1 MTARII
7 GTGSAVPEQIVTNE
21 DLSKIVETSDEWI
34 SSRSGIKERR
44 VAKEENTTSLA
55 ILAGKRALENAGIAS
70 EEIEV
75 IIVATCTPDYF
86 FPNTACQVQEAIGA
100 KNAVAFDLSAACSG
114 FLFALSTA
122 QAYIKGGI
130 YQKALIIG
138 AETMS
143 KMIDWSDRSTCV
155 LFGDGAGA
163 AVVSAEE
170 TGVLELVQK
179 SNGAGKGVLS
189 CKARETRNLLN
200 HESETKEYLYM
211 EGQPVFKFAVK
222 TVPECVEEVLKKAE
236 VKKEEIRYYILHQA
250 NSRIIQSVAKR
261 LKEPEEK
268 FPMNLSLYGNTSAA
282 SIPILLDEMNRNGM
296 LNRGDKLVL
305 SGFGAGL
312 TWGGVIFRTDASF
325 HRPAEQERVNRNEN
339 AE

>member
-44 VAKEENTTSLA
+44 VAKEETTTSLA
-55 ILAGKRALENAGIAS
+55 ILAGKRALENAGVTA

-100 KNAVAFDLSAACSG
+100 KHAVAFDLSAACSG

-130 YQKALIIG
+130 YQKALIVG

-312 TWGGVIFRTDASF
+312 TWGAVL
-325 HRPAEQERVNRNEN
+325 
-339 AE
+339 

>member
-1 MTARII
+1 MTVRII

-44 VAKEENTTSLA
+44 VAKEETTTSLA
-55 ILAGKRALENAGIAS
+55 ILAGKRALENAGVTA

-100 KNAVAFDLSAACSG
+100 KHAVAFDLSAACSG
-114 FLFALSTA
+114 FLFALSTV

-130 YQKALIIG
+130 YQKALIVG

-312 TWGGVIFRTDASF
+312 TWGAVLL
-325 HRPAEQERVNRNEN
+325 EW
-339 AE
+339 

>member
-55 ILAGKRALENAGIAS
+55 ILAGKRALENAGVTA

-100 KNAVAFDLSAACSG
+100 KHAVAFDLSAACSG

-130 YQKALIIG
+130 YQKALIVG

-200 HESETKEYLYM
+200 HESETKEDLYM

-312 TWGGVIFRTDASF
+312 TWGAVLL
-325 HRPAEQERVNRNEN
+325 EW
-339 AE
+339 

>member
-55 ILAGKRALENAGIAS
+55 ILAGKRALENAGVTA

-75 IIVATCTPDYF
+75 IIVATCTSDYF

-100 KNAVAFDLSAACSG
+100 KHAVAFDLSAACSG

-130 YQKALIIG
+130 YQKALIVG

-222 TVPECVEEVLKKAE
+222 TVPKCVEEVLKKAE

-312 TWGGVIFRTDASF
+312 TWGAVLL
-325 HRPAEQERVNRNEN
+325 EW
-339 AE
+339 

>member
-100 KNAVAFDLSAACSG
+100 KHAVAFDLSAACSG

-130 YQKALIIG
+130 YQKALIVG

-179 SNGAGKGVLS
+179 SDGTGKGVLS

-222 TVPECVEEVLKKAE
+222 TVPECVEEILEKAE

-312 TWGGVIFRTDASF
+312 TWGAVLL
-325 HRPAEQERVNRNEN
+325 EW
-339 AE
+339 

>member
-44 VAKEENTTSLA
+44 VAKEETTTSLA

-75 IIVATCTPDYF
+75 IIVATCTPDCF

-100 KNAVAFDLSAACSG
+100 KHAVAFDLSAACSG

-179 SNGAGKGVLS
+179 SDGTGKGVLS

-222 TVPECVEEVLKKAE
+222 TVPECVEEILEKAE

-312 TWGGVIFRTDASF
+312 TWGAVLL
-325 HRPAEQERVNRNEN
+325 EW
-339 AE
+339 

>member
-1 MTARII
+1 MTVRII

-44 VAKEENTTSLA
+44 VAKEETTTSLA
-55 ILAGKRALENAGIAS
+55 ILAGKRALENAGVTA

-100 KNAVAFDLSAACSG
+100 KHAVAFDLSAACSG

-130 YQKALIIG
+130 YQKALIVG

-312 TWGGVIFRTDASF
+312 TWGAVLL
-325 HRPAEQERVNRNEN
+325 EW
-339 AE
+339 

>member
-236 VKKEEIRYYILHQA
+236 VKKEEICYYILHQA

-312 TWGGVIFRTDASF
+312 TWGAVLL
-325 HRPAEQERVNRNEN
+325 EW
-339 AE
+339 

>member
-55 ILAGKRALENAGIAS
+55 ILAGKRALENAGVTA

-100 KNAVAFDLSAACSG
+100 KHAVAFDLSAACSG

-130 YQKALIIG
+130 YQKVLIVG

-312 TWGGVIFRTDASF
+312 TWGAVLL
-325 HRPAEQERVNRNEN
+325 EW
-339 AE
+339 

>member
-44 VAKEENTTSLA
+44 VAKEETTTSLA

-75 IIVATCTPDYF
+75 IIVATCTPDCF

-100 KNAVAFDLSAACSG
+100 KHAVAFDLSAACSG

-163 AVVSAEE
+163 VVLKAEE
-170 TGVLELVQK
+170 SGRYAQVTQSIGKKGGALTLRSRNQIQYETDPKAKETYIQM
-179 SNGAGKGVLS
+179 NGKEVFTFAVSKVPEAV
-189 CKARETRNLLN
+189 KNLLSR
-200 HESETKEYLYM
+200 EK
-211 EGQPVFKFAVK
+211 
-222 TVPECVEEVLKKAE
+222 VPCED
-236 VKKEEIRYYILHQA
+236 IRYYLLHQA
-250 NSRIIQSVAKR
+250 NERIIRSAAR
-261 LKEPEEK
+261 RIGEDISK
-268 FPMNLSLYGNTSAA
+268 FPMNMDEYGNTSSA
-282 SIPILLDEMNRNGM
+282 SLLILLDEVKKSGK
-296 LNRGDKLVL
+296 LQRGDKLIL
-305 SGFGAGL
+305 AGFGGGL
-312 TWGGVIFRTDASF
+312 TYGASLI
-325 HRPAEQERVNRNEN
+325 EY
-339 AE
+339 

>member
-34 SSRSGIKERR
+34 SSRSGIRERR

-55 ILAGKRALENAGIAS
+55 ILAGKRALENAGVTA

-100 KNAVAFDLSAACSG
+100 KHAVAFDLSAACSG

-130 YQKALIIG
+130 YQKALIVG

-179 SNGAGKGVLS
+179 SDGTGKGVLS

-222 TVPECVEEVLKKAE
+222 TVPECVEEILEKAE

-312 TWGGVIFRTDASF
+312 TWGAVLL
-325 HRPAEQERVNRNEN
+325 EW
-339 AE
+339 

>member
-21 DLSKIVETSDEWI
+21 DLSKIVETSDGWI

-55 ILAGKRALENAGIAS
+55 ILAGKRALENAGVTA

-100 KNAVAFDLSAACSG
+100 KHAVAFDLSAACSG

-312 TWGGVIFRTDASF
+312 TWGAVLL
-325 HRPAEQERVNRNEN
+325 EW
-339 AE
+339 

>member
-44 VAKEENTTSLA
+44 LAKEENTTSLA
-55 ILAGKRALENAGIAS
+55 ILAGKRALENAGVTA

-312 TWGGVIFRTDASF
+312 TWGAVLL
-325 HRPAEQERVNRNEN
+325 EW
-339 AE
+339 

>member
-44 VAKEENTTSLA
+44 VAKEETTTSLA
-55 ILAGKRALENAGIAS
+55 ILAGKRALENACIAS

-100 KNAVAFDLSAACSG
+100 KHAVAFDLSAACSG
-114 FLFALSTA
+114 FLFALSTV

-312 TWGGVIFRTDASF
+312 TWGAVLL
-325 HRPAEQERVNRNEN
+325 EW
-339 AE
+339 

>member
-55 ILAGKRALENAGIAS
+55 ILAGKRALENAGVTA

-100 KNAVAFDLSAACSG
+100 KHAVAFDLSAACSG
-114 FLFALSTA
+114 FLFALSTV

-130 YQKALIIG
+130 YQKALIVG

-282 SIPILLDEMNRNGM
+282 SIPILLDEMNRNVM

-312 TWGGVIFRTDASF
+312 TWGAVLL
-325 HRPAEQERVNRNEN
+325 EW
-339 AE
+339 

>member
-44 VAKEENTTSLA
+44 VAKENTTSLA

-312 TWGGVIFRTDASF
+312 TWGAVLL
-325 HRPAEQERVNRNEN
+325 EW
-339 AE
+339 

>member
-21 DLSKIVETSDEWI
+21 DLSKIVETNDEWI

-55 ILAGKRALENAGIAS
+55 ILAGKRALENAGVTA

-100 KNAVAFDLSAACSG
+100 KHAVAFDLSAACSG

-130 YQKALIIG
+130 YQKALIVG

-179 SNGAGKGVLS
+179 SDGTGKGVLS

-312 TWGGVIFRTDASF
+312 TWGAVLL
-325 HRPAEQERVNRNEN
+325 EW
-339 AE
+339 

>member
-34 SSRSGIKERR
+34 SSRSGIRERR
-44 VAKEENTTSLA
+44 IAKEETTTSLA

-75 IIVATCTPDYF
+75 IIVATCTPDCF
-86 FPNTACQVQEAIGA
+86 FPNTACQVQDAIGA
-100 KNAVAFDLSAACSG
+100 KHAVAFDLSAACSG

-296 LNRGDKLVL
+296 LNQGDKLVL

-312 TWGGVIFRTDASF
+312 TWGAVLL
-325 HRPAEQERVNRNEN
+325 EW
-339 AE
+339 

>member
-44 VAKEENTTSLA
+44 LAKEETTTSLA

-100 KNAVAFDLSAACSG
+100 KHAVAFDLSAACSG

-179 SNGAGKGVLS
+179 SDGTGKGVLS

-222 TVPECVEEVLKKAE
+222 TVPECVEEVPKKAE

-282 SIPILLDEMNRNGM
+282 SIPILLDEMNRNGL

-312 TWGGVIFRTDASF
+312 TWGAVLL
-325 HRPAEQERVNRNEN
+325 EW
-339 AE
+339 

>member
-55 ILAGKRALENAGIAS
+55 ILAGKRALENAGVTA

-312 TWGGVIFRTDASF
+312 TWGAVLL
-325 HRPAEQERVNRNEN
+325 EW
-339 AE
+339 

>member
-44 VAKEENTTSLA
+44 LAKEETTTSLA

-100 KNAVAFDLSAACSG
+100 KHAVAFDLSAACSG

-130 YQKALIIG
+130 YQKALIVG

-179 SNGAGKGVLS
+179 SDGTGKGVLS

-222 TVPECVEEVLKKAE
+222 TVPECVEEILEKAE

-296 LNRGDKLVL
+296 LNRRDKLVL

-312 TWGGVIFRTDASF
+312 TWGAVLL
-325 HRPAEQERVNRNEN
+325 EW
-339 AE
+339 

>member
-100 KNAVAFDLSAACSG
+100 KHAVAFDLSAACSG
-114 FLFALSTA
+114 FLFALSTV

-130 YQKALIIG
+130 YQKALIVG

-312 TWGGVIFRTDASF
+312 TWGAVLL
-325 HRPAEQERVNRNEN
+325 EW
-339 AE
+339 

>member
-44 VAKEENTTSLA
+44 IAKEETTTSLA

-75 IIVATCTPDYF
+75 IIVATCTPDCF

-100 KNAVAFDLSAACSG
+100 KHAVAFDLSAACSG

-312 TWGGVIFRTDASF
+312 TWGAVLL
-325 HRPAEQERVNRNEN
+325 EW
-339 AE
+339 

>member
-100 KNAVAFDLSAACSG
+100 KHAVAFDLSAACSG

-130 YQKALIIG
+130 YQKALIVG

-155 LFGDGAGA
+155 LFGDGAGG

-312 TWGGVIFRTDASF
+312 TWGAVLL
-325 HRPAEQERVNRNEN
+325 EW
-339 AE
+339 

>member
-55 ILAGKRALENAGIAS
+55 ILAGKRALENAGVTA

-100 KNAVAFDLSAACSG
+100 KHAVAFDLSAACSG

-155 LFGDGAGA
+155 LFGDGAGT

-236 VKKEEIRYYILHQA
+236 VRKEEIRYYILHQA

-312 TWGGVIFRTDASF
+312 TWGAVLL
-325 HRPAEQERVNRNEN
+325 EW
-339 AE
+339 

>member
-34 SSRSGIKERR
+34 SSRSGIRERR
-44 VAKEENTTSLA
+44 IAKEETTTSLA

-100 KNAVAFDLSAACSG
+100 KHAVAFDLSAACSG
-114 FLFALSTA
+114 FLFALSTV

-179 SNGAGKGVLS
+179 SDGTGKGVLS

-222 TVPECVEEVLKKAE
+222 TVPECEEEVLKKAE

-312 TWGGVIFRTDASF
+312 TWGAVLL
-325 HRPAEQERVNRNEN
+325 EW
-339 AE
+339 

>member
-44 VAKEENTTSLA
+44 LAKEETTTSLA

-100 KNAVAFDLSAACSG
+100 KHAVAFDLSAACSG

-179 SNGAGKGVLS
+179 SDGTGKGVLS

-282 SIPILLDEMNRNGM
+282 SIPILLDEMNRNGL

-312 TWGGVIFRTDASF
+312 TWGASIL
-325 HRPAEQERVNRNEN
+325 EW
-339 AE
+339 

>member
-44 VAKEENTTSLA
+44 VAKEETTTSLA

-100 KNAVAFDLSAACSG
+100 KHAVAFDLSAACSG
-114 FLFALSTA
+114 FLFALSTV

-179 SNGAGKGVLS
+179 SDGTGKGVLS

-211 EGQPVFKFAVK
+211 EGQPIFKFAVK

-312 TWGGVIFRTDASF
+312 TWGAVLL
-325 HRPAEQERVNRNEN
+325 EW
-339 AE
+339 

>member
-55 ILAGKRALENAGIAS
+55 ILAGKRALENSGVTA

-100 KNAVAFDLSAACSG
+100 KHAVAFDLSAACSG

-130 YQKALIIG
+130 YQKALIVG

-296 LNRGDKLVL
+296 LNRGDKLVF

-312 TWGGVIFRTDASF
+312 TWGAVLL
-325 HRPAEQERVNRNEN
+325 EW
-339 AE
+339 

>member
-55 ILAGKRALENAGIAS
+55 ILAGKRALENAGVTA

-100 KNAVAFDLSAACSG
+100 KHAVAFDLSAACSG

-130 YQKALIIG
+130 YQKALIVG

-143 KMIDWSDRSTCV
+143 KMIDWIDRSTCV

-312 TWGGVIFRTDASF
+312 TWGAVLL
-325 HRPAEQERVNRNEN
+325 EW
-339 AE
+339 

>member
-34 SSRSGIKERR
+34 SSRSGIRERR
-44 VAKEENTTSLA
+44 IAKEETTTSLA

-75 IIVATCTPDYF
+75 IIVATCTPDCF
-86 FPNTACQVQEAIGA
+86 FPNTACQVQDAIGA
-100 KNAVAFDLSAACSG
+100 KHAVAFDLSAACSG

-179 SNGAGKGVLS
+179 SDGTGKGVLS

-296 LNRGDKLVL
+296 LNQGDKLVL

-312 TWGGVIFRTDASF
+312 TWGAVLL
-325 HRPAEQERVNRNEN
+325 EW
-339 AE
+339 

>member
-55 ILAGKRALENAGIAS
+55 ILAGKRALENAGVTA

-100 KNAVAFDLSAACSG
+100 KHAVAFDLSAACSG

-130 YQKALIIG
+130 YQKALIVG

-189 CKARETRNLLN
+189 CKARKTRNLLN

-312 TWGGVIFRTDASF
+312 TWGAVLL
-325 HRPAEQERVNRNEN
+325 EW
-339 AE
+339 

>member
-44 VAKEENTTSLA
+44 LAKEETTTSLA

-100 KNAVAFDLSAACSG
+100 KHAVAFDLSAACSG

-282 SIPILLDEMNRNGM
+282 SIPILLDEMNRNGL

-312 TWGGVIFRTDASF
+312 TWGAVLL
-325 HRPAEQERVNRNEN
+325 EW
-339 AE
+339 

>member
-55 ILAGKRALENAGIAS
+55 ILAGKRALENAGVTA

-100 KNAVAFDLSAACSG
+100 KHAVAFDLSAACSG

-122 QAYIKGGI
+122 QAYIRGGI

-312 TWGGVIFRTDASF
+312 TWGAVLL
-325 HRPAEQERVNRNEN
+325 EW
-339 AE
+339 